1 MEMNEFLNG
10 GNEQQ
15 IEEVEE
21 LDVQKAVVEEF
32 AAEKAE
38 MAEQIDR
45 LRKDNYERQ
54 SQISKLNEEIG
65 RLREELGRLAE
76 GLTRN
81 VESNLSSQV
90 SLLDRDVDIS
100 DNFNGETR
108 DHVLEVIREA
118 YKKDEQDGRV
128 RRASLLESVLK
139 ANEPLGELA
148 RRRTALEK
156 LFSSNSNLVT
166 GPVID
171 ELNKCGISYK
181 NGEEYLLPQ
190 EILKRNY

>member
-38 MAEQIDR
+38 MAEQIDS

-81 VESNLSSQV
+81 VESNLSSQI

-118 YKKDEQDGRV
+118 YKKDEQEGRV
-128 RRASLLESVLK
+128 RRAFLLESVLK